1 MNKRILSENL
11 TGGMASILNSSH
23 NGIMILDHD
32 GTVVFYNNAA
42 ARIFSEDPEEIIGK
56 HFSVVRPQAWEDLKK
71 ILEVGDAQIGIKLS
85 VPQATIIV
93 NRTPIFYDGSIVG
106 VLSVFQDISEFE
118 KIISN
123 LNGYKN
129 LHRQLEAIFESSQD
143 GLYIADGNA
152 NTVKVN
158 SAYERITNLTR
169 EDLIGENLG
178 SLVGKGVF
186 DHSVTLE
193 VIKKRGQAS
202 MLQQIRGGKQ
212 IMVTGTP
219 VFNECNEIDL
229 VVTNVRDIT
238 ELNHLRS
245 ELQESRLLN
254 SRIYES
260 LLEQEKLD
268 QIISDMIVKSRSMVK
283 VIQRAMKAATT
294 DVSILLIG
302 ESGTG
307 KGMLAKAIHNIS
319 HRKDRPF
326 VKINCATIP
335 ESLFES
341 ELFGYEKGAFTGARN
356 EGKAGLVEA
365 ADSGTLFLDEIGELK
380 LDMQSKLLELIEEKT
395 FTRVGGT
402 KRISVNV
409 RIIGATHQNLLEMI
423 SSRKFRE
430 DLFYRL
436 SVVTIE
442 IPPLRERY
450 EDISAMIC
458 SFLEM
463 FNNKHKS
470 NKKFS
475 SGALKRLQNY
485 TYPGNVRQLI
495 NILEEVIVMSE
506 RDFIESSDLPFDII
520 KDDGFERCVSNNY
533 QSLQEAV
540 EEIEKKLISDAL
552 REHKTEYMAAKRL
565 GIHTTTLW
573 RKTKKYRIKL

>member
-1 MNKRILSENL
+1 MNKKNL
-11 TGGMASILNSSH
+11 FNSFTSVMAAILNSSH
-23 NGIMILDHD
+23 NGIMIVNHD
-32 GTVVFYNNAA
+32 GIVVFYNNAA
-42 ARIFSEDPEEIIGK
+42 ARIFSEDPEKIIGK
-56 HFSVVRPQAWEDLKK
+56 HFSIVRPQAWPALKQ
-71 ILEVGDAQIGIKLS
+71 ILDMGDSQIGIKLS
-85 VPQATIIV
+85 VPKATIIV
-93 NRTPIFYDGSIVG
+93 NRTPIFYEDSIVG
-106 VLSVFQDISEFE
+106 VISIFQDISEFE
-118 KIISN
+118 TIISN
-123 LNGYKN
+123 LQGYKK

-152 NTVKVN
+152 NTIKVN
-158 SAYERITNLTR
+158 TAYERITNLTR
-169 EDLIGENLG
+169 KDLIGENLG

-193 VIKKRGQAS
+193 VLKKRGQMS

-219 VFNECNEIDL
+219 VFNENNEIDL

-268 QIISDMIVKSRSMVK
+268 QIINDMIVKSRSMVK

-307 KGMLAKAIHNIS
+307 KGMLAKAIHNLS
-319 HRKDRPF
+319 LRKDRPF

-341 ELFGYEKGAFTGARN
+341 ELFGYEKGAFTGARS

-380 LDMQSKLLELIEEKT
+380 LDLQAKMLELIEEKT

-409 RIIGATHQNLLEMI
+409 RIIGATHQSLLEMI

-430 DLFYRL
+430 DLYYRL
-436 SVVTIE
+436 SVVAIE
-442 IPPLRERY
+442 IPPLRERH
-450 EDISAMIC
+450 EDIFAMIY
-458 SFLEM
+458 SFLEL
-463 FNNKHKS
+463 FNNKHSS

-475 SGALKRLQNY
+475 AAALKRLQNY
-485 TYPGNVRQLI
+485 SYPGNVRQLI

-506 RDFIESSDLPFDII
+506 RDTIETSDLPLDVL
-520 KDDGFERCVSNNY
+520 DGDRVERCVSSNY

-552 REHKTEYMAAKRL
+552 REHKTEYLAAKRL